1 MMPTAYDAPVIS
13 GREVRMVA
21 RFRPR
26 NDDVDIVA
34 V

>member
-1 MMPTAYDAPVIS
+1 MTPTAYEAPVIN

-26 NDDVDIVA
+26 NDDVDIAGV
-34 V
+34 